1 MLAAEPPTASP
12 HLRHPKPGGRK
23 PLQSKHNIIINNN
36 YYDPPKSNLPKT
48 NHHPIIP
55 SSPFLINDSNKENW
69 DFQLIEPMDASLA
82 EELNA
87 VKQKLERLKFE
98 RDKTEKMLQERHRIL
113 EVQMTELHHRGE
125 FQKELEI
132 EVDRLYRLK
141 HLKLACTRMSPIR
154 SLREK
159 EMEKKNKDT
168 QLELTVSE
176 TEESGESKE
185 ELVDENSTT
194 ESPTLSVSSS
204 SPSKSS
210 ASITSK
216 KLLPIQLRLSLESA
230 LDDK

>member
-1 MLAAEPPTASP
+1 
-12 HLRHPKPGGRK
+12 
-23 PLQSKHNIIINNN
+23 
-36 YYDPPKSNLPKT
+36 
-48 NHHPIIP
+48 
-55 SSPFLINDSNKENW
+55 
-69 DFQLIEPMDASLA
+69 MDASLA

-87 VKQKLERLKFE
+87 VKQKLERLKLE

-132 EVDRLYRLK
+132 E
-141 HLKLACTRMSPIR
+141 RMSPIR